1 MTKRV
6 LDRQAFSSWHYK
18 NDPTHVCF
26 FSIKTFQWIAARW
39 GADLTVPE
47 KDVVLFTKGG

>member
-6 LDRQAFSSWHYK
+6 LDHEAFSRWHYK

-26 FSIKTFQWIAARW
+26 FAVQTFEWLASLW
-39 GADLTVPE
+39 GASLTVVGDAVVILE
-47 KDVVLFTKGG
+47 K